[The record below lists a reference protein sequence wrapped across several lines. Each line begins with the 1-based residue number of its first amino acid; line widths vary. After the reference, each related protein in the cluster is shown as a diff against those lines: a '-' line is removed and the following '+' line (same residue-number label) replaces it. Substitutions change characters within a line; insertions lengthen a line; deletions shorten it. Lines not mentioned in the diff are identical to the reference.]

1 MFQVV
6 LSNKD
11 HMEYGVVTVP
21 FPIPEDQYDDITR
34 MLEVLHIGS
43 ELSPDCMVESVES
56 DWPVLRLLTGQE
68 INLDELDYLA
78 KRLDGISPYEKTQF
92 QAAAERYGLSQVTDL
107 INLTFCCDQA
117 TVIVDFSDLEQVGR
131 IHYLME
137 SAKAYFAD
145 GIRQNYQEFL
155 FTHQEKVLEE
165 DVPDIAEEWDE
176 SDPFYFSEGPKL

>member
-34 MLEVLHIGS
+34 MLEALHIGS

-56 DWPVLRLLTGQE
+56 DWPVLRLLTDQE

-78 KRLDGISPYEKTQF
+78 KRLDPLPY
-92 QAAAERYGLSQVTDL
+92 S
-107 INLTFCCDQA
+107 
-117 TVIVDFSDLEQVGR
+117 
-131 IHYLME
+131 
-137 SAKAYFAD
+137 
-145 GIRQNYQEFL
+145 
-155 FTHQEKVLEE
+155 
-165 DVPDIAEEWDE
+165 EWWRDKRGNGK
-176 SDPFYFSEGPKL
+176 SGWI

>member
-34 MLEVLHIGS
+34 MLEALHIGS

-131 IHYLME
+131 IHYLV
-137 SAKAYFAD
+137 A
-145 GIRQNYQEFL
+145 RQERKW
-155 FTHQEKVLEE
+155 KVWMGMKQ
-165 DVPDIAEEWDE
+165 P
-176 SDPFYFSEGPKL
+176 SSS

>member
-1 MFQVV
+1 
-6 LSNKD
+6 
-11 HMEYGVVTVP
+11 
-21 FPIPEDQYDDITR
+21 

-107 INLTFCCDQA
+107 INLTFNLD
-117 TVIVDFSDLEQVGR
+117 
-131 IHYLME
+131 
-137 SAKAYFAD
+137 YF
-145 GIRQNYQEFL
+145 
-155 FTHQEKVLEE
+155 
-165 DVPDIAEEWDE
+165 DVMPSISDE
-176 SDPFYFSEGPKL
+176 SDLG